1 MKRCPTCSRTFTDP
15 ILSFCTEDGTP
26 LVAVQSENRA
36 DGSGG
41 QQPDE
46 QRDDP
51 WRAAAYQPPVNY
63 NAMPAPGKRK
73 TWPWVLGVLGL
84 LIAVVAGLSIAAA
97 LLIPRFSKV
106 TPPQNRNSGVATS
119 NVNSNSTIAEERP
132 NANSSNANTNANS
145 NANAVFP
152 NVNSNTN
159 VNGNVNANP
168 ENGAAPVDKDQV
180 LAQLTE
186 LEHEWTVAN
195 LNADKKALA
204 RILADDY
211 VGASA
216 NGMQGKVDYIQNV
229 QRDTTIEHW
238 DFQGL
243 KLTLH
248 GDRAT
253 LSGQLKLLVQGQDRL
268 FNFTDKF
275 VWRDGRWQATG
286 SEVNLVQ

>member
-26 LVAVQSENRA
+26 LVAVQEDNPA
-36 DGSGG
+36 DSSGG
-41 QQPDE
+41 RQRSEP
-46 QRDDP
+46 RDDRWNP
-51 WRAAAYQPPVNY
+51 APYQPPGSYTPQNVS
-63 NAMPAPGKRK
+63 KRK
-73 TWPWVLGVLGL
+73 TWPLVIGVLAL
-84 LIAVVAGLSIAAA
+84 LILVVAGLSIAAA
-97 LLIPRFSKV
+97 LLLPRLS
-106 TPPQNRNSGVATS
+106 TPPAPNRNSGLIS
-119 NVNSNSTIAEERP
+119 NGNTNSNATVVEPRP
-132 NANSSNANTNANS
+132 NANTSNANTTS

-152 NVNSNTN
+152 NVNVNAN
-159 VNGNVNANP
+159 VNGNVNANTGV
-168 ENGAAPVDKDQV
+168 NAAAPFDKDQV

-229 QRDTTIEHW
+229 QRDTSIERW
-238 DFQGL
+238 DFQDL
-243 KLTLH
+243 KVTLH

-253 LSGQLKLLVQGQDRL
+253 LSGQLKLLIQGQDRV